1 MAVIKPNY
9 SDRAA
14 VVGVGYTDFS
24 MESGRPVVDLAM
36 AAVTAAIADA
46 GLEAH
51 QVDGLLSYHL
61 NDSVPVTT
69 VANRLQ
75 IPHLRWHN
83 DIYGGGTQCS
93 SILADAAMSI
103 SSGLAETVVVY
114 RALNGRSGKRMGQ
127 ISLGSSDGN
136 EENFLTPYGFR
147 GPVNLFGLVA
157 QKYMQERELDSSDL
171 VAVITAQ
178 RAYAAKNPRALRR
191 ETLDED
197 SYKQSPMIA
206 SPLRRAD
213 CCMETDAACA
223 LVITRADLAER
234 GDKRPVLIHAAARG
248 GGPGCS
254 HMDTAPNL
262 SRIYSHYVAP
272 DLYAHSAIK
281 AEDIELAQLYDGYSF
296 LVLQQLEDFG
306 LCGDMSASQ
315 FVKSGATAS
324 GGSLPVNTNGGL
336 LCEGYV
342 HGLNNIVEAVLQL
355 QGRAGERQQQVSNA
369 LCTGVG
375 ASYGSAVILKQG

>member
-1 MAVIKPNY
+1 MNTIKPCY
-9 SDRAA
+9 SDKAA
-14 VVGVGYTDFS
+14 VVGVGSTDFS
-24 MESGRPVVDLAM
+24 MESGRPVLDLAM
-36 AAVTAAIADA
+36 EAVNKAIADA
-46 GLEAH
+46 GLEAD

-69 VANRLQ
+69 ISNRLQ

-83 DIYGGGTQCS
+83 DIYGGGTQCA
-93 SILADAAMSI
+93 SILADAAMAI

-127 ISLGSSDGN
+127 VALGSADGN

-157 QKYMQERELDSSDL
+157 QKYMHERELDGSDL
-171 VAVITAQ
+171 ASVIAVQ
-178 RAYAAKNPRALRR
+178 REYAGKNPRALRR
-191 ETLDED
+191 GAMEMAAYLE
-197 SYKQSPMIA
+197 SPMIA

-223 LVITRADLAER
+223 LVITRAELAER
-234 GDKRPVLIHAAARG
+234 GTNQPVLIHAAARG
-248 GGPGCS
+248 GGLGCS
-254 HMDTAPNL
+254 HIDTAPNL
-262 SRIYSHYVAP
+262 SRIFSHYVAP
-272 DLYAHSAIK
+272 DLYAHSDIK
-281 AEDIELAQLYDGYSF
+281 AKDIELAQLYDGYSF

-306 LCGDMSASQ
+306 LCGDMSAAD
-315 FVKSGATAS
+315 FVKAGATGS

-342 HGLNNIVEAVLQL
+342 HGLNNVVEAVQQL
-355 QGRAGERQQQVSNA
+355 MARAGQRQQKVKNA
-369 LCTGVG
+369 LCSGFG
-375 ASYGSAVILKQG
+375 GSYGSAIILRQA